1 MKRVIKF
8 VISLTKKNNIVE
20 TNTFE
25 EDFVNYYLYQLD
37 LYRMRKELNKELA
50 IIDMLVDNLFENDSE
65 FALIKF

>member
-8 VISLTKKNNIVE
+8 VISLKKQNAIVE
-20 TNTFE
+20 TNNFE